1 MNERNGFPG
10 GSVSEECIS
19 TEGDLDLIPGLG
31 RSPGKVNGR
40 PLQNSCLEY
49 SADRRTWRNSL
60 WGNKGSDTTGLLT
73 LQKECKGDK
82 NRW

>member
-10 GSVSEECIS
+10 GSVSKERIS
-19 TEGDLDLIPGLG
+19 NGGDVDLIPGLG
-31 RSPGKVNGR
+31 RSPEKVNGS

-49 SADRRTWRNSL
+49 SVGRRTWRNSL

-73 LQKECKGDK
+73 LKKECKGDK
-82 NRW
+82 NRR